1 MNVWWWSVLHATH
14 LMREKEQTAK
24 MLISRPLR
32 GWRAKQ
38 QRKTKT
44 IARTTEGNRQSPCI
58 RYNSSNKPSR
68 IKSLGGTI
76 HCQGFTTQRKVSLQ
90 RSPSGARGVSQAFRH
105 WLKIAHRGPAW
116 EDEAGGSNERAL
128 STFAGW
134 LLWIRGQRG
143 VGKVEGD
150 ERPGRGRRWEKQSRR
165 NTVSSVGKTKVRIV
179 IGMESRNTL
188 EKTRTSEWGTCPAQY
203 SMQCLDFN
211 LLMILVV
218 EIIRAI
224 F

>member
-38 QRKTKT
+38 QWKTKT
-44 IARTTEGNRQSPCI
+44 IARTTEENGQSPCI

-68 IKSLGGTI
+68 IKSLGGTDPLSGI
-76 HCQGFTTQRKVSLQ
+76 HNSEESFPAEEPL
-90 RSPSGARGVSQAFRH
+90 RSQGVSQAFRH
-105 WLKIAHRGPAW
+105 WLKITHRGPVW

-143 VGKVEGD
+143 VGEVEGD

-165 NTVSSVGKTKVRIV
+165 NTVSSVGKTEVRIM

-188 EKTRTSEWGTCPAQY
+188 EKIRRSEWGTSPAHY
-203 SMQCLDFN
+203 VACSA
-211 LLMILVV
+211 LLLTCSW
-218 EIIRAI
+218 